1 MLELNFAY
9 MVDEVLGIKG
19 ISLRDIEAVK
29 SRILEIHP
37 RLSDRKWKELE
48 FLDLPE
54 GDISE
59 VKKYAR
65 EIVGNSDYFLVFGIG
80 GSALGPKVILQAL
93 SPFHNLVKSPKV
105 FLYDNVDP
113 GTLDSILSLVD
124 LKKTTINVISKSGT
138 TPETAASF
146 MILWD
151 KMNKLFG
158 DNAAERFIATTD
170 PASGPLRQIAA
181 ETGMRTLPISA
192 GVRGRFSVLSPVGL
206 LLSEVIGIDSGD
218 LLKGADDMRKRC
230 LDPELWMNPAYMF
243 GTLLYLMNTLEKR
256 TITVMAPY
264 ADNLKTLS
272 EWFCQ
277 LWAES
282 LGKLEKGMTPYP
294 SVGATD
300 QHSQLQLWMEGPED
314 KVVVFIRVGNYG
326 ADFTIP
332 HVFQAKEDLNYL
344 SGHTLSGLINAEE
357 ESCETALAKAGRP
370 NMTIKIPSIDAYHLG
385 QLFCFFE
392 IATAFTGLLMNINPF
407 NQPGVEAG
415 KNYAYGMMGR
425 KGFENQRAEVEGAR
439 ERKICWKL

>member
-1 MLELNFAY
+1 MLELNFSN
-9 MVDEVLGIKG
+9 MLDELLGVKG
-19 ISLRDIEAVK
+19 LSLREIESVK
-29 SRILEIHP
+29 SRIHEIHP
-37 RLSDRKWKELE
+37 QLSDRKWKELE
-48 FLDLPE
+48 FLDLPNR
-54 GDISE
+54 DISE

-65 EIVGNSDYFLVFGIG
+65 EIVGSSEYFLVFGIG
-80 GSALGPKVILQAL
+80 GSALGPKVILEAL
-93 SPFHNLVKSPKV
+93 SPFHNLGKLPRI

-113 GTLDSILSLVD
+113 GTLDRILSLVD
-124 LKKTTINVISKSGT
+124 LRKTTVNVISKSGT

-151 KMNKLFG
+151 KMKSIFG
-158 DNAAERFIATTD
+158 DDAAKKFIITTD
-170 PASGPLRQIAA
+170 PVSGPLRQIAA
-181 ETGMRTLPISA
+181 ESGMRTLPISA
-192 GVRGRFSVLSPVGL
+192 GIRGRYSVLSPVGL
-206 LLSEVIGIDSGD
+206 LLSEVIGVDSEE

-243 GTLLYLMNTLEKR
+243 GTLLYLMNTTEKR

-294 SVGATD
+294 SLGATD

-314 KVVVFIRVGNYG
+314 KIIVFIRVENYG
-326 ADFTIP
+326 KDFVIP

-370 NMTIKIPSIDAYHLG
+370 NMTIKIPAIDAYHLG

-415 KNYAYGMMGR
+415 KKYTCGIMGR
-425 KGFENQRAEVEGAR
+425 KGFENQKAEVEEAR
-439 ERKICWKL
+439 EKKICWKL